1 MSHFIQLG
9 TGRFLRGF
17 IGPQIK
23 ELQSQASIESKLISG
38 VAVQSTGRDRSDLL
52 KRGPEFLVHV
62 RGLSD
67 GVPIEVEEYVR
78 PYHSGLSASDEWGTV
93 LELAVDPELH
103 WIISNTTES
112 GFDLLP
118 EDVSFD
124 ITRAPKSLPAK
135 LAHILLLRRKASMNS
150 IAILPCELIEN
161 NADVLLSRVL
171 KQTEIWGWND
181 DPGWVDW
188 VKWKGAAWYNTV
200 VDRIVTLSNQD
211 HNDLLAVQAEPYS
224 HWAIAKIGGW
234 GSCSSE
240 DLIDP
245 LFKINGNHRVDS
257 IHSWS
262 LRKLRI
268 LNAAHTLLVEQWR
281 RNGRKERFVREMLES
296 KSISDWI
303 MDTLMNEV
311 CPTLESSVEGPAEYI
326 QQTLERFRNPF
337 LDHKLSDIE
346 IGHQKKISSRIS
358 PTILAFERQFGAKP
372 RLICSLFNLN

>member
-1 MSHFIQLG
+1 MSHFIQVG

-23 ELQSQASIESKLISG
+23 ELQSQATIGSNSITG

-62 RGLSD
+62 RGLSK
-67 GVPIEVEEYVR
+67 GLPIEVEEYVR
-78 PYHSGLSASDEWGTV
+78 PYRSGLSASDEWGTV
-93 LELAVDPELH
+93 LEMAVDPELR

-112 GFDLLP
+112 GFDLQP
-118 EDVSFD
+118 EDASFD
-124 ITRAPKSLPAK
+124 ITHAPKSLPAK
-135 LAHILLLRRKASMNS
+135 LAHILLSRRKASMNS

-171 KQTEIWGWND
+171 EQTEIWGWND
-181 DPGWVDW
+181 DHGWVEW
-188 VKWKGAAWYNTV
+188 VKSIGVSWYNTV
-200 VDRIVTLSNQD
+200 VDRIVTLSHQGK
-211 HNDLLAVQAEPYS
+211 NDLLAVQVEPYS

-234 GSCSSE
+234 GACLAE

-245 LFKINGNHRVDS
+245 LLSIKGNHRVDS
-257 IHSWS
+257 IHPWS

-268 LNAAHTLLVEQWR
+268 LNAAHTILVERWR
-281 RNGRKERFVREMLES
+281 QNGRKQTFVREMLES
-296 KSISDWI
+296 KSVLNWI
-303 MDTLMNEV
+303 MEALMNEV
-311 CPTLESSVEGPAEYI
+311 CPTLKTVLEGRAEYA

-346 IGHQKKISSRIS
+346 IGHQKKISHRVT
-358 PTILAFERQFGAKP
+358 PTILAFEKQFGAKP
-372 RLICSLFNLN
+372 KLISSLFNSN

>member
-1 MSHFIQLG
+1 MSHFIQFG

-17 IGPQIK
+17 VGPQIK
-23 ELQSQASIESKLISG
+23 ELQSRARKESKSLAG

-62 RGLSD
+62 RGLSED
-67 GVPIEVEEYVR
+67 LPIETEELVR
-78 PYHSGLSASDEWGTV
+78 PYRSGLSARDEWGSV
-93 LELAVDPELH
+93 LEMAVDPDLS

-112 GFDLLP
+112 GLDLQP
-118 EDVSFD
+118 EDASFD

-135 LAHILLLRRKASMNS
+135 LAHILLSRRKASMNS
-150 IAILPCELIEN
+150 IAILPCELVEN

-171 KQTEIWGWND
+171 EQTKIWGWND

-188 VKWKGAAWYNTV
+188 VKSTGATWYNTV
-200 VDRIVTLSNQD
+200 VDRIVTLSRQV
-211 HNDLLAVQAEPYS
+211 HNDLLAVQVEPYS

-234 GSCSSE
+234 SSCSTE
-240 DLIDP
+240 ELIDS

-257 IHSWS
+257 IHPWS

-268 LNAAHTLLVEQWR
+268 LNAAHTLLVEWWR
-281 RNGRKERFVREMLES
+281 QNGRKERFVREMLES
-296 KSISDWI
+296 KPISDWI

-311 CPTLESSVEGPAEYI
+311 CPTLESSVGVPAKYV

-346 IGHQKKISSRIS
+346 IGHQKKISQRVT
-358 PTILAFERQFGAKP
+358 PTILAFEKQFGAKP
-372 RLICSLFNLN
+372 RLICSLFNSN